1 MKEAFW
7 HLGSEETL
15 TPSAEIPKEE
25 FLLTGDQENAKI
37 IQNKHWIWSEGY
49 VVLRIICRCNAM
61 Q

>member
-37 IQNKHWIWSEGY
+37 IQIKHWIWGLCSAAHY
-49 VVLRIICRCNAM
+49 L
-61 Q
+61 